1 MATEGERWTQSEL
14 GRLRAGRWRPGAVL
28 SFLAAAQHRAT
39 LIRRGRPAVA
49 RQTATWMLGGG
60 ASWALCA
67 RWCPESSIARAGRRG
82 LVWWGGCALMLDWH
96 LGMIETPDGRP
107 VALGA
112 ADALT
117 LARAWLVP
125 AVAQDA
131 GPGLVALGVATDL
144 LDGAAARRTRITRL
158 GRDLEGLVDAC
169 FTAAALRSS
178 VRRGGISPRA
188 AVLEQGRLALGA
200 AYATAVYFTSGHP
213 PDPVRGRG
221 GRRAAP
227 LRMAALIAA
236 GRGRRR
242 IADLLLV
249 AGTAL
254 AVDRFLRSAPTRGS
268 TAATAGA
275 PVTAARP

>member
-1 MATEGERWTQSEL
+1 MATEGERWTRSEL
-14 GRLRAGRWRPGAVL
+14 GRLRAGRWSPGAVL
-28 SFLAAAQHRAT
+28 SFLAAAQRRAT
-39 LIRRGRPAVA
+39 LIRRARPAVA
-49 RQTATWMLGGG
+49 RQAATWMLAGG
-60 ASWALCA
+60 AGWAAIA
-67 RWCPESSIARAGRRG
+67 RWCPRSSVARAGGRG
-82 LVWWGGCALMLDWH
+82 LAWWGACALMLDWH

-131 GPGLVALGVATDL
+131 GSGLVALGVATDL
-144 LDGAAARRTRITRL
+144 LDGAAARRTRTTRI

-178 VRRGGISPRA
+178 VRGGRISRTV

-200 AYATAVYFTSGHP
+200 AYAAAVYFGSGHA

-227 LRMAALIAA
+227 VRMAALIVAV
-236 GRGRRR
+236 GGRRR
-242 IADLLLV
+242 IADLLLL

-254 AVDRFLRSAPTRGS
+254 AVGGFLRPASEGGAISGP
-268 TAATAGA
+268 AGG
-275 PVTAARP
+275 R